1 MWRRGE
7 GGKRGDM
14 PRRVFSL
21 VTRSA
26 NGIFVLLCL
35 LIRALAHVQ
44 AATEGYSTEQTKKSK
59 IVKMML
65 QGL

>member
-1 MWRRGE
+1 
-7 GGKRGDM
+7 M

-44 AATEGYSTEQTKKSK
+44 AATEGYSTEQMKKSK